1 MLRALTK
8 EEIEQNRKEI
18 EEWWKY
24 LDGHLKS
31 KFYHFFK
38 NMIEQIEC
46 VHEYIETTFYDKKVL
61 SCKKCPYMIEDPE
74 KMKKRDK
81 KEKERIEKHLKS
93 FKSCIKINNEDK
105 NRI

>member
-81 KEKERIEKHLKS
+81 KEIKKKRRELKNILNLL
-93 FKSCIKINNEDK
+93 KVVLK
-105 NRI
+105 